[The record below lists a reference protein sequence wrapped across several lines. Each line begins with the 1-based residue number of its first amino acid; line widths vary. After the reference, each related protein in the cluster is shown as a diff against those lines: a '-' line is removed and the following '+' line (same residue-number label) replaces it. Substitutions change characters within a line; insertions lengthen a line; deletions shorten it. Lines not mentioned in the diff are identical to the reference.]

1 MKAGRTES
9 DAITYIHVYEYI
21 ASYVCLRAGDEAPIH
36 CVQRPGEAVF
46 VPDGWPHATINVD
59 DAVGMAWQQYVK
71 GRNDECEIDN
81 KGYLCMLIEFDDAQI
96 AAEQCVPP
104 NPFNTPMT
112 HEP

>member
-1 MKAGRTES
+1 M
-9 DAITYIHVYEYI
+9 
-21 ASYVCLRAGDEAPIH
+21 
-36 CVQRPGEAVF
+36 
-46 VPDGWPHATINVD
+46 PDGWPHATINVD

-81 KGYLCMLIEFDDAQI
+81 RGYLCMLIEFDDAQI

-112 HEP
+112 HDP